1 MPPARVPMVKRRVN
15 ATIFGARCHQE
26 QGLKRKSE
34 NSLQVIAV
42 RIEPAIGQRLRLLAE
57 VTGRNQS
64 FFLKQLIEAGI
75 DAMEET
81 WLSDPLLAKVRSGQ
95 LVEQRPGT
103 TRDLFADG
111 IIDQ

>member
-1 MPPARVPMVKRRVN
+1 M
-15 ATIFGARCHQE
+15 
-26 QGLKRKSE
+26 KRKSE

-81 WLSDPLLAKVRSGQ
+81 WLSGPMLAKVRSGH
-95 LVEQRPGT
+95 LPEQQHST
-103 TRDLFADG
+103 TRDLFTDCLT
-111 IIDQ
+111 DE